1 MWWGAAWFT
10 ERRSS
15 TACVCTRVQH
25 GNEHSR
31 LGLGAVTARVRRV
44 QAAAVAPRTML
55 ESFGWEVKVARR
67 SRFAILAKRVAGGQ
81 QHGGGRGACT
91 DGAQTRAHNCLNHDC
106 PSMDSSRA
114 WTHACACKATQEQKG
129 GRWAGGAAAR
139 LIVLSKGF
147 LAGIDAAHRRHEGLA
162 RLHLLPAQLLLRS
175 SSRAGWMASRPG
187 LREGAGL
194 TQGSTAGLSG
204 SCDRAPAGAAA
215 QVAARRPLETPAR
228 PVLP

>member
-91 DGAQTRAHNCLNHDC
+91 DGAQTRAPKCLNHDC

-114 WTHACACKATQEQKG
+114 WTHACACKATQEQMDGG
-129 GRWAGGAAAR
+129 GRAGRRRASSYSPKASSPGSTPPIAAMKVWRDCICCQRSSSCAAAAAR
-139 LIVLSKGF
+139 DRWQ
-147 LAGIDAAHRRHEGLA
+147 AGR
-162 RLHLLPAQLLLRS
+162 
-175 SSRAGWMASRPG
+175 
-187 LREGAGL
+187 
-194 TQGSTAGLSG
+194 
-204 SCDRAPAGAAA
+204 GAARGSWTHAREHSWA
-215 QVAARRPLETPAR
+215 QWELR
-228 PVLP
+228 